1 MILSVDYSESKF
13 FLFERNEFLD
23 VVFVR
28 RTYIYIYIYIEMD
41 WTDWSQ
47 FISLKLVLPKWKGRI
62 SFSLKEIRFLLG
74 QWKMIDGR
82 V

>member
-47 FISLKLVLPKWKGRI
+47 FISLKLVLFEGYCLNGKEG
-62 SFSLKEIRFLLG
+62 FLSL
-74 QWKMIDGR
+74 
-82 V
+82 